1 MEQIKIQ
8 ENTDKL
14 IAFVRRKFEAG
25 ELNNNSLVE
34 LFKDMGLYL
43 NLKTISDYAR
53 DNNMSYEGVKKGRR
67 VEEIFN
73 VKFVI
78 DND

>member
-1 MEQIKIQ
+1 MSEKEHIIIKRLYKFVSENDVSNDFLVQII
-8 ENTDKL
+8 
-14 IAFVRRKFEAG
+14 
-25 ELNNNSLVE
+25 ELSGM
-34 LFKDMGLYL
+34 FL

-53 DNNMSYEGVKKGRR
+53 DNKMSYNGVKKHRN
-67 VEEIFN
+67 VKEIFN